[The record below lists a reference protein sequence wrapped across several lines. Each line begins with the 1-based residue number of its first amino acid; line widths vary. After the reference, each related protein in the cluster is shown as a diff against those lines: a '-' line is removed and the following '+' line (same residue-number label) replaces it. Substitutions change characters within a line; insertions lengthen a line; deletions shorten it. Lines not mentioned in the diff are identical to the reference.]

1 MSYFAMKVGD
11 TAQLRHELASLIGN
25 DDAAGYW
32 FALVDKAFDH
42 DKPGLRMADATET
55 VLYHQG
61 KFEALSPVS
70 PVLIELPREAS
81 SLDERLKRLVR
92 HCKGRPMLS
101 VLKAACPA
109 MQLSDDWQGLLE
121 TETDGK
127 ERFLLRF
134 ADTRV
139 LPTLAL
145 IDIIWNRLAAPVSA
159 WWIVGRNGQ
168 WQPLPQ
174 PATRIYDHEPLAID
188 EGAYAQLLSAG
199 SADAMAAYLDEHFPD
214 LLTGRNGYANHLL
227 LEQLANLC
235 ERSGIDG
242 SSEQHALA
250 VALML
255 TEGRLMETT
264 GFTEWLAEKPWPTGG
279 LEDALEIWMAERG
292 LI

>member
-1 MSYFAMKVGD
+1 MSYFAMTVGD
-11 TAQLRHELASLIGN
+11 TVQLRHELTSQIANEEG
-25 DDAAGYW
+25 AGHW

-42 DKPGLRMADATET
+42 DKLNLRMADATET
-55 VLYHQG
+55 ALYHQG
-61 KFEALSPVS
+61 TFEALLSVS
-70 PVLIELPREAS
+70 PVLIALPNDAS
-81 SLDERLKRLVR
+81 ALDERLKRLVR
-92 HCKGRPMLS
+92 HCKGRPMLC

-109 MQLSDDWQGLLE
+109 TQLRDDWQHLLAVE
-121 TETDGK
+121 TGEQ

-145 IDIIWNRLAAPVSA
+145 IDTIWNRLAAPVLA

-174 PATRIYDHEPLAID
+174 PATRIYDHEPLTID
-188 EGAYAQLLSAG
+188 EGAYARLISSG
-199 SADAMAAYLDEHFPD
+199 CADAMAAYLDEHFPD
-214 LLTGRNGYANHLL
+214 LLAGRDGYANYLL

-242 SSEQHALA
+242 SGEQHALA
-250 VALML
+250 VATML
-255 TEGRLMETT
+255 TEGRLVETT
-264 GFTEWLAEKPWPTGG
+264 GFAEWLAEKSWSAGG
-279 LEDALEIWMAERG
+279 LEDALEIWMTERG